1 MKIERCLPW
10 LLCALLA
17 LFPLV
22 APSLGLDFY
31 VSFVRRALIL
41 ALAAASL
48 NFILGF
54 GGMAALGHAGFL
66 GVGAYALVALA
77 DAGVESAW
85 LLWPAAMVVAGAVA
99 ALIGL
104 IALRT
109 RGVYLIMS
117 TLAFAQMLYYVAV
130 SLRVYGGDDG
140 YNLLARP
147 SLGLGLDSA
156 DEATFYWVV
165 LALVALVMA
174 GLNRATHSR
183 FGHALMG
190 LRDNETRMRAMG
202 YPVFRLMLV
211 AFALSGALAGLA
223 GALLVSHNAFVS
235 PSVMHWTQSATLIV
249 MVVIGGV
256 GLRWGGPVG
265 AVVWIGLE
273 ELVKQFT
280 EYWHL
285 PLGLLL
291 IVIVFVAPRGLAGL
305 FEAGRWPRRRAHSE
319 RAAADPAAG
328 ETP

>member
-1 MKIERCLPW
+1 MKFERWFPW
-10 LLCALLA
+10 VFCALLA
-17 LFPLV
+17 LFPLL
-22 APSLGLDFY
+22 ASSLGLDFY
-31 VSFVRRALIL
+31 VGFVRRAMIF

-66 GVGAYALVALA
+66 GVGAYALVALS
-77 DAGVESAW
+77 DAGIESAW
-85 LLWPAAMVVAGAVA
+85 ILWPAAMVVAGLVA

-117 TLAFAQMLYYVAV
+117 TLAFAQMLYYVAL
-130 SLRVYGGDDG
+130 SLRIYGGDDG
-140 YNLLARP
+140 YNLMARP
-147 SLGLGLDSA
+147 SFGLGLDSA

-165 LALVALVMA
+165 LGLLALVMV

-202 YPVFRLMLV
+202 YPVFKLMLV
-211 AFALSGALAGLA
+211 AFSLSGALAGLA

-235 PSVMHWTQSATLIV
+235 PSAMHWTQSATLIV

-291 IVIVFVAPRGLAGL
+291 IVIVFVAPRGLASVAEHWRL
-305 FEAGRWPRRRAHSE
+305 PRRSR
-319 RAAADPAAG
+319 PAEPAG
-328 ETP
+328 AVLTQGEGS